1 MHFISALFT
10 NWVILKCHYQSVI
23 LDAPGRITFHQ
34 NHHYWKGENNYNE
47 LFEKAIT
54 TSHWYINDVGIRR
67 VNFKS
72 GGESGRSCWKL
83 DGPTEGKQDRI
94 LSIKKTPTS
103 IKDRLLSANRPL
115 SPLWTIHFHL
125 DWILTWVLVEPK
137 RSLLNHRNPYIICK
151 ALISGLN
158 GC

>member
-23 LDAPGRITFHQ
+23 RDAPGRITFHQ

-54 TSHWYINDVGIRR
+54 TSHWYINDVGIRW
-67 VNFKS
+67 VNFEG

-83 DGPTEGKQDRI
+83 DGPTEGKQDRL
-94 LSIKKTPTS
+94 LSIKRAPNLT
-103 IKDRLLSANRPL
+103 KDRLLSANRSL
-115 SPLWTIHFHL
+115 SSLWTIHFHPNFDL
-125 DWILTWVLVEPK
+125 GSGRTTAVLIEPSK
-137 RSLLNHRNPYIICK
+137 SLYYLQGSNIGPEWLLK
-151 ALISGLN
+151 
-158 GC
+158 